1 MLESRVMF
9 ELAAPPPS
17 PARRLRIPPAGRPLQ
32 RAPRWTRGRAA
43 TACCV
48 LLWGWPSA
56 SEAQPLTAEEA
67 LALAAESNPALE
79 AAAQDAAAARYGREA
94 ERDAVRPVVTA
105 SVGASRNERFS
116 ATSQGPVLNED
127 HGGDVRLGVQHTGA
141 LGTRVTAEV
150 TSSMLWQ
157 TVNLTAGTTA
167 AVTIGPVY
175 RGQLALTATQ
185 PLLRGA
191 GTDATRAGLER
202 ARALERQAGHQHD
215 QAASEL
221 ARDVLTAY
229 WELWY
234 AQRAVEVQ
242 EAALALATQQ
252 LDEATRRQQ
261 DLGTLARADVLRFA
275 TEQLTVQDALAV
287 STQQRDARALELSR
301 LLARQ
306 PAGAQALVA
315 VTRPA
320 LDAYT
325 MDLETALALTLANS
339 SEWLAVTAE
348 LEAAEEALRAT
359 ADADQTRLDLIV
371 TGTMGGLWAD
381 DMLNGLALPGGRPAF
396 SVGGRLELELPV
408 GGGRADA
415 AHEQARAQ
423 LLAARARAN
432 AREMAIE
439 TELAT
444 LFTELETARARARQS
459 DAQTTLAEEL
469 AAAERERL
477 TLGTTTPIVVI
488 EAQQQARNAVLR
500 RERAM
505 LDEVL
510 VVLRLRHRTGELLTS
525 LVAPRVAGTPAS

>member
-1 MLESRVMF
+1 MLESRVMLA
-9 ELAAPPPS
+9 LAAPPS
-17 PARRLRIPPAGRPLQ
+17 PPRRLRTDPAGRPL
-32 RAPRWTRGRAA
+32 PRVRRLTRGPVLAA
-43 TACCV
+43 S
-48 LLWGWPSA
+48 LGLMLGWPA
-56 SEAQPLTAEEA
+56 EGAAQQLTAEEA

-127 HGGDVRLGVQHTGA
+127 HGGDARLGVQHTGA

-157 TVNLTAGTTA
+157 TVNLTAGTTT

-191 GTDATRAGLER
+191 GTDATRASLER
-202 ARALERQAGHQHD
+202 ARAVERQAGHQHD

-242 EAALALATQQ
+242 AAALALATQQ

-261 DLGTLARADVLRFA
+261 ALGTLARADVLRFA

-306 PAGAQALVA
+306 PAGAQTLVA

-325 MDLETALALTLANS
+325 VDLESALALTMANS
-339 SEWLAVTAE
+339 SEWLAVMAE

-359 ADADQTRLDLIV
+359 ADADQARLDLIL
-371 TGTMGGLWAD
+371 TGSMGGLWTD
-381 DMLNGLALPGGRPAF
+381 DMLSGLSLPGGRPAF

-423 LLAARARAN
+423 LLAARSRAH
-432 AREMAIE
+432 ARELAIE

-444 LFTELETARARARQS
+444 LFTELETARARAQQS
-459 DAQTTLAEEL
+459 DAQTALAEEL
-469 AAAERERL
+469 ATAERERL
-477 TLGTTTPIVVI
+477 ALGTTTPIVVI
-488 EAQQQARNAVLR
+488 EAQQQARSAVLR
-500 RERAM
+500 RERAV